1 MSFKLKLKAEI
12 HNPSI
17 IRRPL
22 RVTTMESYVA
32 NGRSP
37 EDLCLIYPDRQDR
50 AEALLSINW
59 GAVVIYDQATSPF
72 KGQIIQV
79 TETADPLEDGDIIVT
94 LNNAVYIV
102 YKQHSD
108 SNTLFLTERCDN
120 FCIMCSQPPKDIDDS
135 WRVNDALGIINL
147 LDDEPRT
154 LGVSGGE
161 PTILSADFLNILSR
175 CHEKLPQTQLHI
187 LTNGKKLS
195 DRDFINNIRQIGHQR
210 VLWGIPL
217 YGSTALEHD
226 YHVQSRGAFNQTI
239 NGLYHLETIGQHIE
253 LRIVLTMDVLNNIEA
268 LCEFI
273 SRNLSF
279 VSFVALMGVE
289 LTGFA
294 KRNYKQVYSSIAGYL
309 PALIS
314 GVNILKLNGIQA
326 LIYNIPQCHLPLSL
340 RDLAV
345 QSISDWKNEFPN
357 GCDGC
362 TSKAICCG
370 FFESNIYHK
379 SGILIK
385 SLNGIN
391 DESYIEVK
399 EQL

>member
-22 RVTTMESYVA
+22 RVTTIESYVA

-37 EDLCLIYPDRQDR
+37 EDLCLIYPDGQDQL
-50 AEALLSINW
+50 ETLLSIKW
-59 GAVVIYDQATSPF
+59 GAVFIYEQIILPF

-79 TETADPLEDGDIIVT
+79 TETADPFEDGDIIVV

-102 YKQHSD
+102 YKQRSD

-147 LDDEPRT
+147 LDDKPRT

-161 PTILSADFLNILSR
+161 PTILGADFLKILRR

-195 DRDFINNIRQIGHQR
+195 DRNFINNIRQIGHQQ

-239 NGLYHLETIGQHIE
+239 DGLYHIETIGQHIE

-279 VSFVALMGVE
+279 VSFVAFMGVE

-294 KRNYKQVYSSIAGYL
+294 KRNYAQVYSSITEYL

-314 GVNILKLNGIQA
+314 GVNTLKLNGIQV

-340 RDLAV
+340 RVLAV

-357 GCDGC
+357 GCDSC
-362 TSKAICCG
+362 VSKSICCG
-370 FFESNIYHK
+370 FFESNLYHK
-379 SGILIK
+379 FGVLIK
-385 SLNGIN
+385 SLNGID
-391 DESYIEVK
+391 DECYIEVK